1 MTGKKWKRA
10 AGPLIAVLSAVFLSA
25 CGDNLETFLP
35 MTKNIGGNTGKEEK
49 EQESSLIKALEPVQ
63 MSGSSEKTEEVEK
76 PEDGENSSGQAEQ
89 DEDGLISITISAAGD
104 VTMGNI
110 WGRIT
115 AIPFGKCMK
124 R

>member
-49 EQESSLIKALEPVQ
+49 EQESRSLSPA
-63 MSGSSEKTEEVEK
+63 
-76 PEDGENSSGQAEQ
+76 PEYQCGHDHFCPHFLIYGVLSLYLPSQGQ
-89 DEDGLISITISAAGD
+89 GGVL
-104 VTMGNI
+104 
-110 WGRIT
+110 
-115 AIPFGKCMK
+115 
-124 R
+124 